1 MPSGRRPVRTEGITV
16 LDPYYLQQLTIGLSL
31 GMIYALMAIGFTLIF
46 GVLNVVNF
54 AHGEIYTI
62 GAFAGLLMIA
72 TFGPPLL
79 AVLLVVMAVGAF
91 AGFGLERL
99 AFKPFRRFSDEASM
113 KSRAMR
119 EATLMSSL
127 AMSIVARESLELIF
141 GSQFQSVDLSYLINK
156 QIQLGPVT
164 IVNGDLIIFA
174 VALVMFLGL
183 QWLLK
188 YSTIGLSIRAV
199 SNNPLGAKYC
209 GINTDRTII
218 LTFVIGS
225 VMGALAGILVGLY
238 YGAIYPSMG
247 FTPGIKAFVAMVM
260 GGLSS
265 IPGAVIS
272 AMILGITESMATS
285 VVSSVWADMV
295 AYAFLLITLV
305 FFPQGLFGARRE
317 RV

>member
-1 MPSGRRPVRTEGITV
+1 M
-16 LDPYYLQQLTIGLSL
+16 LDSYFLQQLAIGLSL

-54 AHGEIYTI
+54 AHGDIYTI
-62 GAFAGLLMIA
+62 GAFAGLMAISA
-72 TFGPPLL
+72 FAPPLFVVLFVAL
-79 AVLLVVMAVGAF
+79 AIGAL

-99 AFKPFRRFSDEASM
+99 AFRPFRRFSDEASL
-113 KSRAMR
+113 KSKAMR

-127 AMSIVARESLELIF
+127 AMSIVAREAMELIF
-141 GSQFQSVDLSYLINK
+141 GSQFQTVDLKYLINK
-156 QIQLGPVT
+156 PIEMGPIT
-164 IVNGDLIIFA
+164 IVNGDLIILG
-174 VALVMFLGL
+174 VTLVMLFGL

-188 YSTIGLSIRAV
+188 KSSIGLAIRAV
-199 SNNPLGAKYC
+199 SNNSLGAKYC
-209 GINTDRTII
+209 GIDTDRTIV

-225 VMGALAGILVGLY
+225 SMGAVAGILVGLY
-238 YGAIYPSMG
+238 YGAIFPAMG

-272 AMILGITESMATS
+272 AIILGLSESISTS
-285 VVSSVWADMV
+285 FMSSVWSNMV
-295 AYAFLLITLV
+295 AYAFLLLTLV